1 MADGDVIELGD
12 ELPEERPDVSLETVR
27 RFVKAAQMD
36 FPRFTDHEHARA
48 EGLPGA
54 VIPGIMSQ
62 GHLAAMIHRWAPGC
76 DIVVL
81 DTIFRTPM
89 VVGTPVV
96 CRGAVTNVE
105 DDVDRDRPDDPQRG
119 VRRDR
124 RPRHRPGAPRPLS
137 PDPQLLG
144 AETFAAPSGRRARWR
159 PCCTSARS

>member
-1 MADGDVIELGD
+1 MGAGHAIELGD

-62 GHLAAMIHRWAPGC
+62 GHLAAMLHRWAPGC
-76 DIVVL
+76 DIVEL

-89 VVGTPVV
+89 VVGTTVV
-96 CRGAVTNVE
+96 CRGAVT
-105 DDVDRDRPDDPQRG
+105 DVDGDVVEVDLTIFSEESGATG
-119 VRRDR
+119 V
-124 RPRHRPGAPRPLS
+124 
-137 PDPQLLG
+137 LG
-144 AETFAAPSGRRARWR
+144 TAKVRLPS
-159 PCCTSARS
+159 S

>member
-1 MADGDVIELGD
+1 MPGEIELGD

-36 FPRFTDHEHARA
+36 FPRFTDHEHAKA

-76 DIVVL
+76 DIVEL

-96 CRGAVTNVE
+96 CRGAVT
-105 DDVDRDRPDDPQRG
+105 DVDGDLVELDLTIVSEGTGATG
-119 VRRDR
+119 V
-124 RPRHRPGAPRPLS
+124 
-137 PDPQLLG
+137 LG
-144 AETFAAPSGRRARWR
+144 TAKVRLPS
-159 PCCTSARS
+159 

>member
-1 MADGDVIELGD
+1 MVVELGD

-27 RFVKAAQMD
+27 RFVKAAEMD

-62 GHLAAMIHRWAPGC
+62 GQLAAMIHRWAPGC
-76 DIVVL
+76 EILVL

-96 CRGAVTNVE
+96 CRGAVT
-105 DDVDRDRPDDPQRG
+105 DVDGDMVELDLTIMSEASGATG
-119 VRRDR
+119 VLGTARVRM
-124 RPRHRPGAPRPLS
+124 PG
-137 PDPQLLG
+137 
-144 AETFAAPSGRRARWR
+144 
-159 PCCTSARS
+159 

>member
-1 MADGDVIELGD
+1 MDVELGD

-27 RFVKAAQMD
+27 RFVKAAEMD

-76 DIVVL
+76 DILEL

-96 CRGAVTNVE
+96 CRGAVT
-105 DDVDRDRPDDPQRG
+105 DVDGEIVELDLTIVSEGTGATGVLGTAKVRLPD
-119 VRRDR
+119 
-124 RPRHRPGAPRPLS
+124 
-137 PDPQLLG
+137 
-144 AETFAAPSGRRARWR
+144 
-159 PCCTSARS
+159 

>member
-1 MADGDVIELGD
+1 MAEIAVELGD
-12 ELPEERPDVSLETVR
+12 ELPEERPDVSMETVR

-76 DIVVL
+76 DIVEL

-96 CRGAVTNVE
+96 CRGAVT
-105 DDVDRDRPDDPQRG
+105 DVDGDVVELDLTILSEASGATG
-119 VRRDR
+119 V
-124 RPRHRPGAPRPLS
+124 
-137 PDPQLLG
+137 LG
-144 AETFAAPSGRRARWR
+144 TAKVRLPS
-159 PCCTSARS
+159 